1 MICPYLNNECVYAE
15 WSDQCHSY
23 CRYIALEEIKHQKEE
38 RDEKK
43 DEKDS

>member
-1 MICPYLNNECVYAE
+1 MYAE

-23 CRYIALEEIKHQKEE
+23 CRYITPEKIKRQKEE
-38 RDEKK
+38 RDGKK